1 MKLKWVLE
9 LATFTKGISLL
20 YSEGEQSMVNLSHDL
35 IDFCWP
41 K

>member
-20 YSEGEQSMVNLSHDL
+20 YSEGEQSMLNL
-35 IDFCWP
+35 
-41 K
+41 

>member
-9 LATFTKGISLL
+9 LATFTERISLL
-20 YSEGEQSMVNLSHDL
+20 YSEDEQSMLNLSHDL